1 MHILTLDS
9 NSYRELGMLF
19 SDNIDF
25 KYLSRFLSQ
34 GPHELIL
41 LDVVNKELLD
51 YFKNDYIG
59 KLINDYQNL
68 NLRFERNKF
77 VENIEIPDLTI
88 IETTA
93 IKTFQEK
100 LRKTCWKLFSTQ
112 IIESEKLID
121 FLIFNKRESK
131 KDNTRDFLI
140 WNSVIQLASEYPDDK
155 VVLISRD
162 KIFTE
167 NDFFRKILL
176 TENIKNLIVV
186 ESVSQYLSEYGLR
199 IDFVNDKL
207 VLDSIPSVIIE
218 KELKNDLTC
227 FPSYVSKYYYDG
239 KTKPPKNESLEI
251 LNVEPYEYYTYSED
265 KSKVIIVISYVVRI
279 KAIYEREKRVDL
291 KDYEKD
297 FYYEDI
303 KHRIDN
309 ENRPIYENNVLFIF
323 EGEVDMKNEK
333 IINQKFDD
341 FIPDWNVKKAA
352 YNTQYK
358 KLGGK

>member
-9 NSYRELGMLF
+9 NCYRELGMSF

-25 KYLSRFLSQ
+25 KYLSGFLDQ

-41 LDVVNKELLD
+41 LDVVYKELLD

-59 KLINDYQNL
+59 KLIKDYQNL
-68 NLRFERNKF
+68 ILRFERNEF

-88 IETTA
+88 IESTA
-93 IKTFQEK
+93 INTFKEK
-100 LRKTCWKLFSTQ
+100 LKATCWKIFST
-112 IIESEKLID
+112 EKLDSEKLID
-121 FLIFNKRESK
+121 FLFFNKRESK

-140 WNSVIQLASEYPDDK
+140 WNSVVQLASENPEDK

-162 KIFTE
+162 KIYSE
-167 NDFFRKILL
+167 NEFFKRLL
-176 TENIKNLIVV
+176 ITENIKNVIVV
-186 ESVSQYLSEYGLR
+186 ESVSQYLNEFGLR
-199 IDFVNDKL
+199 IDFITDKL
-207 VLDSIPSVIIE
+207 VLDSIPKNTIE

-239 KTKPPKNESLEI
+239 KNKPPKNESIEI
-251 LNVEPYEYYTYSED
+251 LYIEPYEYYTYSED

-279 KAIYEREKRVDL
+279 KAIYESEKRVDL

-303 KHRIDN
+303 KHRIDS

-323 EGEVDMKNEK
+323 EGEVDMKNKK
-333 IINQKFDD
+333 IVKQKFDD
-341 FIPDWNVKKAA
+341 FIPDWNVKKSSAQHA
-352 YNTQYK
+352 V
-358 KLGGK
+358 